1 MGPTTL
7 NSASFDERSKTNAEQ
22 EARRAAR
29 QPERRDA
36 WPPQQ
41 TAAGGSPAG
50 FASSR
55 VQEPRVDDENAED
68 QLRGDLRRNA
78 CAREGIQSMN
88 DETDPYDL
96 RLEVNGR
103 SPSTI
108 REASWADLETLGE
121 QLGIQCAQR
130 IFPDAR
136 EELSREIFATEDA
149 SLKFLELENRVR

>member
-1 MGPTTL
+1 
-7 NSASFDERSKTNAEQ
+7 
-22 EARRAAR
+22 
-29 QPERRDA
+29 
-36 WPPQQ
+36 
-41 TAAGGSPAG
+41 
-50 FASSR
+50 
-55 VQEPRVDDENAED
+55 VDDENAED
-68 QLRGDLRRNA
+68 RLRGDLRRNA

-88 DETDPYDL
+88 DETAPYDL

-108 REASWADLETLGE
+108 REASLADLETLG